1 METPQSNTFI
11 NNNSVDSL
19 LNYNQSLE
27 TTVKNNDLFDGQSSF
42 ESAEKSAFTP
52 LNITTIDENG
62 NEHKPFPENKK

>member
-1 METPQSNTFI
+1 
-11 NNNSVDSL
+11 
-19 LNYNQSLE
+19 
-27 TTVKNNDLFDGQSSF
+27 VKNNDLFDGQSSF